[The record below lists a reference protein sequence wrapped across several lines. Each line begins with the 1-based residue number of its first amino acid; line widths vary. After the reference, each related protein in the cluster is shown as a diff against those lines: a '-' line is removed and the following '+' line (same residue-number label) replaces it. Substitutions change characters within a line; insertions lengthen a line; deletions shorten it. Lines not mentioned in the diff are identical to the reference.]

1 MEQLVWAIIII
12 IFIIF
17 TALKNRARNKPRT
30 TSERAPDSD
39 HEEKEGRD
47 KLSRYMEELF
57 GTEIPETKPQVRVER
72 VERKEPEPLEKEVPP
87 KPEPIVEK
95 KVGQFES
102 PLAKKYEEKWKAPVH
117 EKKDIYRAEFPWDTL
132 SVKDLKNAII
142 FAEILGPPISKRKSH
157 RLF

>member
-39 HEEKEGRD
+39 HEAKEGRD
-47 KLSRYMEELF
+47 KLSRYMEELL
-57 GTEIPETKPQVRVER
+57 GTEIPETKPEIRIDEER
-72 VERKEPEPLEKEVPP
+72 YELLEKEVRP

-95 KVGQFES
+95 EVGQFES

-117 EKKDIYRAEFPWDTL
+117 EKKDIYRAEFPWGTL
-132 SVKDLKNAII
+132 SGKDLKNAII

>member
-17 TALKNRARNKPRT
+17 TVLKNRARNNPKT

-39 HEEKEGRD
+39 HEEKEERD
-47 KLSRYMEELF
+47 KLTRYMEELL
-57 GTEIPETKPQVRVER
+57 GTEIPETKPEIRIDEER
-72 VERKEPEPLEKEVPP
+72 YEPLEK
-87 KPEPIVEK
+87 KIRPEPEPEITK
-95 KVGQFES
+95 RIGQFES
-102 PLAKKYEEKWKAPVH
+102 PLTKIYEKKSKPPIP
-117 EKKDIYRAEFPWDTL
+117 EKKDIYYSKFPWGTL
-132 SVKDLKNAII
+132 SGKDLKNAII